1 MGLPPE
7 QSLQLPFVTINNES
21 ANKLSI
27 VPPIC
32 DDVMSA
38 EEEDDVNNE
47 VEQLDERP
55 LTRQELDKRTLKEF
69 TRKNVNSTS
78 GLVRVIS

>member
-1 MGLPPE
+1 M
-7 QSLQLPFVTINNES
+7 QLPFVTINNET
-21 ANKLSI
+21 ANKLTI
-27 VPPIC
+27 VPPVC
-32 DDVMSA
+32 DDVASA
-38 EEEDDVNNE
+38 DEEEDVNNE

-78 GLVRVIS
+78 GLVRVIT